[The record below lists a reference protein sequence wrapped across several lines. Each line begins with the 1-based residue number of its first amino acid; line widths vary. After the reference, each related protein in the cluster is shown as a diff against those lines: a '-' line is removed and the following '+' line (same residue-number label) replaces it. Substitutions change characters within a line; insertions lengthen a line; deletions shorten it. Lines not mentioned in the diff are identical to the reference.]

1 MLGLD
6 WNRAGIGWKG
16 TRGSFGGDENILNY
30 DNSGDIQYIQLPW
43 WHSGK

>member
-1 MLGLD
+1 MLGSD

-30 DNSGDIQYIQLPW
+30 DYSGDNSIYTASLVAQW
-43 WHSGK
+43 